1 MWLER
6 DFYLLMVKLFSHRYK
21 FYDLCI
27 CVKLTTSLFF
37 SLLFSHSICA
47 ETEETARVLPS
58 VTVFA
63 TKGPDNKVAYRS
75 EVEWHLSN
83 DPTITRAQDGTYTAG
98 DTTQPYSLKSLIVS
112 LGSPAVNFN
121 ISYAKNSTSMTA
133 DGRSVFSTLIEALV
147 LLDEGTT
154 VLLTPNTSS
163 QSNKSITQRRV
174 DFIRETLV
182 NSNGINLKV
191 TPSKTLKSTGSKSKQ
206 NNQLQILIQRKI

>member
-1 MWLER
+1 MRLER
-6 DFYLLMVKLFSHRYK
+6 VFDLFMIKLFLPRYK
-21 FYDLCI
+21 LYDLCI
-27 CVKLTTSLFF
+27 SVKLTTSLFL

-47 ETEETARVLPS
+47 ETEEAARVLPS

-63 TKGPDNKVAYRS
+63 SRNSDNKVVYRS

-98 DTTQPYSLKSLIVS
+98 DTTKPYSLKSLFVS

-163 QSNKSITQRRV
+163 QSNKTIMQRRV
-174 DFIRETLV
+174 DSLRETLV
-182 NSNGINLKV
+182 NSKGINLEV
-191 TPSKTLKSTGSKSKQ
+191 TPSKTLKTTNKKSKRD
-206 NNQLQILIQRKI
+206 NYLQILIQRKI